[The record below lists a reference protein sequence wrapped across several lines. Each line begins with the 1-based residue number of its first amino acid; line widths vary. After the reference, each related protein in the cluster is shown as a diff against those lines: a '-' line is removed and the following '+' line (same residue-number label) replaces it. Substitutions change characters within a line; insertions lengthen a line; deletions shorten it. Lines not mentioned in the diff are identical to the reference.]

1 MNCPKIF
8 AGIEAKPSPSKGL
21 ELLVYEL
28 QTCLYRIFR
37 PSYGPGGDN
46 LTLDYDYKIGQKC
59 LFYKQSSFNFSR
71 TKLFHNLFVTEYDE
85 NY

>member
-1 MNCPKIF
+1 MPTTFPLAPPPPQSMKF
-8 AGIEAKPSPSKGL
+8 HGFVPPPPL
-21 ELLVYEL
+21 P
-28 QTCLYRIFR
+28 RIFR